1 MRCLPVFYCLTE
13 TKIAF
18 VLKIW
23 NWYFG
28 KQENASKT
36 FWFTF
41 HLFLVLLQNQL
52 WQNIPVTLLQLCQ
65 MPNPS
70 APEAPLSGEF
80 WIKSLQFL
88 FYSTSPR
95 EVNRS
100 SSLSHIFRQQCHFPR
115 SSQREDIYISFQFS
129 LIAQDVQTALKHSI
143 AGCWCSRFLFSL
155 FAGSILVSPIPL
167 PIPFFSEALS
177 LYSHNICTVKT
188 AFLFQSCLNSLN
200 SVSGESIVSSQCK

>member
-88 FYSTSPR
+88 FYSTYPR

-115 SSQREDIYISFQFS
+115 SSQREDIYFFSILLDRTRCPDSTEALNCRMLVFQISFFPVCRIYFS
-129 LIAQDVQTALKHSI
+129 ITHSI
-143 AGCWCSRFLFSL
+143 TH
-155 FAGSILVSPIPL
+155 
-167 PIPFFSEALS
+167 PFFCSEALN
-177 LYSHNICTVKT
+177 LYSHNICTVKI

-200 SVSGESIVSSQCK
+200 SVSGESIVGSQCK